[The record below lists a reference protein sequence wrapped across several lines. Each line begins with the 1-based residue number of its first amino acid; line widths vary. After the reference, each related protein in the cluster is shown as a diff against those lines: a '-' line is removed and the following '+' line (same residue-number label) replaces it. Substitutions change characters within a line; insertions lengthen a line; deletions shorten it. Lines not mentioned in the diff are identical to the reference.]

1 MLVNVKSIVTLESV
15 LLIANERTNER
26 TSERASEQTIDP
38 VPNNSS
44 VSLLSSVA
52 GPITRHN
59 GNQRSAEHPLPIDT
73 L

>member
-15 LLIANERTNER
+15 LLIANEWA
-26 TSERASEQTIDP
+26 SERASEQTIDP